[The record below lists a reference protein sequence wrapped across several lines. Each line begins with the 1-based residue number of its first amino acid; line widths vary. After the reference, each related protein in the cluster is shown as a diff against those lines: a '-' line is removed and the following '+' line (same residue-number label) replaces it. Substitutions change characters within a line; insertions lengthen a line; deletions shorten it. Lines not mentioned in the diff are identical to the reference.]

1 MLKERE
7 ATYKI
12 PKQRT
17 QLIDVKFLLKKT
29 EYFEWQELNFL

>member
-7 ATYKI
+7 AT